1 MDNPDGVL
9 RTGDRAT
16 VQFEFISQP
25 EFVKVGMKLLFRE
38 GKTKVCGLLFRS
50 LLHRR
55 LPTSRDSVLSPVY
68 YDRDCDALTSCRQ
81 LESLLSGDGHPRSSP
96 FIAVR
101 RNQSPH
107 WLLSIQV
114 FNGGA
119 LVF

>member
-55 LPTSRDSVLSPVY
+55 LPTSRDLVLSLVY
-68 YDRDCDALTSCRQ
+68 YDRDCDALTSRQ

-101 RNQSPH
+101 RNQSPTGSS
-107 WLLSIQV
+107 LQV
-114 FNGGA
+114 WGA
-119 LVF
+119 CVF

>member
-38 GKTKVCGLLFRS
+38 GKTKVCELLVLS
-50 LLHRR
+50 LLYRR
-55 LPTSRDSVLSPVY
+55 LPTSRDLVLSLVY
-68 YDRDCDALTSCRQ
+68 YDRGGHNCDALTSCRQ
-81 LESLLSGDGHPRSSP
+81 LGSLLSGDGHPRSSP
-96 FIAVR
+96 LIVVR

-107 WLLSIQV
+107 WLLWLAVMTI
-114 FNGGA
+114 
-119 LVF
+119 